1 MTTSSA
7 PGKIILFGEH
17 AVVYGHPALA
27 VPLMEVQAQVEVEA
41 GSRPGIWLE
50 AKQINLQAELT
61 SLGPDDPL
69 AAMVQGVLA
78 FFNIST
84 PPNLLIRIISSIP
97 IASGL
102 GSGTAVSVALARAL
116 AQHLG
121 SPLDD
126 NEVSRLSFE
135 VEKLHHGTPSGI
147 DNTVIT
153 FSHPVFFV
161 RGEPIE
167 VLHPIDA
174 FTLVI
179 ADTGL
184 PAPTREAVGDVR
196 RLWEVDNVR
205 WERHFDLIGEIAR
218 QARQVIEK
226 GDWHD
231 LGGLMDRNHRLLQ
244 ELTVSCPALDSLVEA
259 ARRSGALGAK
269 LSGGGRGG
277 NMIALVEDGKAPTI
291 AGALRSAGAV
301 HTLITRVEAQIP

>member
-27 VPLMEVQAQVEVEA
+27 VPVMQVQAQVEVEA

-50 AKQINLQAELT
+50 AKQIGLQAELA
-61 SLGPDDPL
+61 SLGPDNPL
-69 AAMVQGVLA
+69 AAMVRGVLA
-78 FFNIST
+78 LQAVTS
-84 PPNLLIRIISSIP
+84 PPSLFIRISSSIP

-116 AQHLG
+116 SQHLG
-121 SPLDD
+121 SPLNDD
-126 NEVSRLSFE
+126 EVSRLAYE
-135 VEKLHHGTPSGI
+135 VEKFHHGRPSGI

-153 FSHPVFFV
+153 FARPVFFV

-167 VLHPIDA
+167 VLHPADT

-196 RLWEVDNVR
+196 RLWEADKRR
-205 WERHFDLIGEIAR
+205 WERHFELIGELAR

-231 LGGLMDRNHRLLQ
+231 LGVLMERNHSLLQ
-244 ELTVSCPALDSLVEA
+244 ELTVSCPALDALAEA

-277 NMIALVEDGKAPTI
+277 NMIALVEEANAPAI
-291 AGALRSAGAV
+291 AEALRKAGAV
-301 HTLITRVEAQIP
+301 HTLITRVGV